1 MDRAKMI
8 PIIIAIL
15 LAIIALVIIGFTS
28 KKDRDFYDKLVVSYD
43 NNSVD
48 YEALKV
54 DTKIKLNDVNFYI
67 IAVQKDLIVLNT
79 DELIS
84 IDNKDVSEFKVTYQK
99 SVSVCFKDQT
109 CAKFELVWGI
119 YDKKCNLYN
128 GIGIFYC
135 N

>member
-15 LAIIALVIIGFTS
+15 LAIIALVIIGFTN
-28 KKDRDFYDKLVVSYD
+28 KKDRDIYDKLVISYD

-54 DTKIKLNDVNFYI
+54 DTKIKLNDVNFYV

-99 SVSVCFKDQT
+99 SVSVCFNDQT
-109 CAKFELVWGI
+109 CAKFELV
-119 YDKKCNLYN
+119 
-128 GIGIFYC
+128 
-135 N
+135 